1 MKETIIKDN
10 MKFDIERK
18 DLYCIEKQSNETMK
32 KRLTVMAELGMEE
45 VGVAQFGIREVMSG
59 LYIEMVWNFT
69 DEKFNDYMTWVKNL
83 KMSKSLLPMVQFI
96 LEIDWLSTVEFCDT
110 FNLPHPRFT
119 GEVESS
125 AKQFVNL
132 DLVKHRMFVE
142 YAKLLNKK
150 LTADMFVGKNPLILG
165 FKNMDTRG
173 GNPKFKCGKYE
184 ITNDQYGFWLEPYDS
199 VDGRRLSKVEDLVNY
214 GFYYNK

>member
-83 KMSKSLLPMVQFI
+83 KMKKSLLPMVQFI

-132 DLVKHRMFVE
+132 DLVKHKMFVE

-165 FKNMDTRG
+165 FKKNNYVKGDYIILE
-173 GNPKFKCGKYE
+173 NGKYE
-184 ITNDQYGFWLEPYDS
+184 ITINEDGFWLDFHDS
-199 VDGRRLSKVEDLVNY
+199 GAIKINRVENLVGY